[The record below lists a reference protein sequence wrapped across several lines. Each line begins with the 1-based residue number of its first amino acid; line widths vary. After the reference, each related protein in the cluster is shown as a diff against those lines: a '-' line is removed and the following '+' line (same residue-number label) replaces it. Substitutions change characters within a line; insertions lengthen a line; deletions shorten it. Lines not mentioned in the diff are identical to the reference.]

1 MKVSDS
7 RDSRWT
13 WKLRRE
19 KKNFSP
25 VLKSRENWFSRRQRD
40 IRCFLTNFLISRR
53 LIIEESGE
61 EANENKH
68 GERRVGEKEKK
79 ESSPPPCSENPS
91 AMGGNKSKFRIINN
105 ARGRIVRVPRFPGVN
120 QLLLFSPARSFPT
133 GDDEQIRGV
142 TRGC

>member
-1 MKVSDS
+1 MNVKVETREEKFLPRFKIEGELIFTSATRYPVFLD
-7 RDSRWT
+7 
-13 WKLRRE
+13 KFPNFAAINYRRKWRGSE
-19 KKNFSP
+19 A
-25 VLKSRENWFSRRQRD
+25 
-40 IRCFLTNFLISRR
+40 
-53 LIIEESGE
+53 
-61 EANENKH
+61 ANESKH